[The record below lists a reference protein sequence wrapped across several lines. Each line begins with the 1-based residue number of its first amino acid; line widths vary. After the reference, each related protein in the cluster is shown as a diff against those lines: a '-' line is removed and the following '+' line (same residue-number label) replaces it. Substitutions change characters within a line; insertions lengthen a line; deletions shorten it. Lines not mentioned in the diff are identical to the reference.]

1 MTQLD
6 REGIFKARLL
16 EWNVKPSEKSQAV
29 AISIEFHILDQ
40 LDGNDWISW
49 ERYED
54 HSVWGDFYVVKSDG
68 QINTGPVEQLAQSIG
83 WNGDFSAVNS
93 DPPDTVVQITVKEDE
108 YDGKIR
114 YRAQWINPGDF
125 TPRPAAATAEKVTE
139 LNSRYGSLL
148 RAAAGAAKENRP
160 GPATDPLPTSEKPPP
175 PTDND
180 FDPDSMP

>member
-83 WNGDFSAVNS
+83 WNGDFNAVNN

-114 YRAQWINPGDF
+114 YRAQWINPGNF
-125 TPRPAAATAEKVTE
+125 TPRPGGSNSGEGHRVEQSVRLVAQSCCRSSKRKQTRSSHRSITNQREAAAAH
-139 LNSRYGSLL
+139 G
-148 RAAAGAAKENRP
+148 
-160 GPATDPLPTSEKPPP
+160 
-175 PTDND
+175 
-180 FDPDSMP
+180 